1 MVAGPPLLG
10 VVVTAIAACSNAASP
25 NSSATNSGDDGATGG
40 ASAVGSTTA
49 SSGAQ
54 NNIGGSSEQRG
65 PGSIGGSAAASLGGT
80 SASGGT
86 TQSTGGVLGC
96 GGTLT
101 LGSVSSAQLSSELA
115 QSHTFLLIN
124 VHEPVSGNIPGTDAD
139 ITYRDIAGIEAFV
152 GADKSQPAV
161 LYCMSEG
168 MSRPAGASLVT
179 DGYCN
184 IRILT
189 GGLSAWSSAG
199 YPVDP

>member
-1 MVAGPPLLG
+1 MSSSGGSSAIAFGGSSAIAPG
-10 VVVTAIAACSNAASP
+10 GSTAIAL
-25 NSSATNSGDDGATGG
+25 
-40 ASAVGSTTA
+40 
-49 SSGAQ
+49 
-54 NNIGGSSEQRG
+54 GGSSAATV
-65 PGSIGGSAAASLGGT
+65 GGSST
-80 SASGGT
+80 NGGT
-86 TQSTGGVLGC
+86 TQSTGGSLGC

-124 VHEPVSGNIPGTDAD
+124 VHVPVSGNIPGTDSD
-139 ITYRDIAGIEAFV
+139 IDYRDIAAIEAFI

-168 MSRPAGASLVT
+168 MSRPAGTSLVS

-189 GGLSAWSSAG
+189 GGLSAWRNAG
-199 YPVDP
+199 YPEDP

>member
-1 MVAGPPLLG
+1 M
-10 VVVTAIAACSNAASP
+10 
-25 NSSATNSGDDGATGG
+25 
-40 ASAVGSTTA
+40 
-49 SSGAQ
+49 
-54 NNIGGSSEQRG
+54 GGSSTQG
-65 PGSIGGSAAASLGGT
+65 GLGSIGGSVAATLGGT
-80 SASGGT
+80 SANGET
-86 TQSTGGVLGC
+86 TQTTGGALGC

-101 LGSVSSAQLSSELA
+101 LGSVSPAQLSSELA

-124 VHEPVSGNIPGTDAD
+124 VHVPVSGNIPGTNAD
-139 ITYRDIAGIEAFV
+139 ITYQDIPGIEAFV

-168 MSRPAGASLVT
+168 MSRPAGTSLVT
-179 DGYCN
+179 DGFCN

>member
-1 MVAGPPLLG
+1 MSSTGGSL
-10 VVVTAIAACSNAASP
+10 SNEFGG
-25 NSSATNSGDDGATGG
+25 SSATN
-40 ASAVGSTTA
+40 
-49 SSGAQ
+49 
-54 NNIGGSSEQRG
+54 
-65 PGSIGGSAAASLGGT
+65 LGGE
-80 SASGGT
+80 ASGGT
-86 TQSTGGVLGC
+86 TQSTGGFLGC

-115 QSHTFLLIN
+115 LSHTFLLIN

-139 ITYRDIAGIEAFV
+139 ITYRDIPRIEAFV
-152 GADKSQPAV
+152 GVDKSQPAV

-168 MSRPAGASLVT
+168 MSRPAGTSLVT

-189 GGLSAWSSAG
+189 GGLSTWSSAG